1 MAFQASDIYTASG
14 DVELWNNWTQYV
26 TKYDSSS
33 FYNWEQDNLPLYD
46 IEERTFENWEQHG
59 YPTSC
64 VPGFALV
71 VSADAPAADVVC
83 NRNLFTTVSG
93 AVEALPQH
101 IRFPV
106 VIEVASHKDL
116 GDLKLHNIKIGYRG
130 SLEIIN
136 RNFAKVLSASADTL
150 TINQTVT
157 SLGYGLVT
165 SFTSVDASNTLS
177 DSSALSIATTAL
189 SGAYPV
195 DGRFTEVNTVV
206 GIPGLGKSD
215 DLSCKLSVAIKDS
228 DILSTGTANKFTIT
242 PYDLEA
248 TDSTIIGY
256 DVSTIDQM
264 NGSTII
270 RDVPGNTD
278 TNVVGAIY
286 GNAFDKISVKDCDG
300 PIYIRNFFADGEGV
314 RKVPILIENSNVF
327 LENCAA
333 VRGLEA
339 GVKFVNSTS
348 TISRGLTAYRN
359 YGLNG
364 FAARVSNSEGAGLK
378 LVNSEVTL
386 QHERSDEDKHSRK
399 TKAWDS
405 SALAA
410 DFLLNFSR
418 NDYGILLENS
428 TLKGG
433 TNSTLA
439 PLSNPSFLQCEH
451 NVKAGL
457 MLRNS
462 VLDLDGCLD
471 VYNNNYGIKSNNST
485 IKVNQVSVEGNTRIG
500 YHGIASQ
507 FIYNK
512 DTTKYDNFTVDR
524 TLWGKRAQTE
534 FLQNGQNIRLEAGS
548 ILEPVYVSGMPDKY
562 GEFLCAYPH
571 GNMDDSAP
579 SSLMDL
585 KGQAPNIEILGGSV
599 GKFVGLRGIRDDVY
613 SNNDPGTD
621 LTSYGDIV
629 LVDGGST
636 ALFHG
641 TSRHA
646 TVIVGPDTLVRQYNK
661 AGVCAKNN
669 SSVKFSGPTFI
680 GQYGVDVLA
689 TDNSVATFAP
699 PFRDD
704 GAELKD
710 YFDLMDKANH
720 TSVELHSTR
729 ACLVADNNST
739 INMEDLGNFSGTWAR
754 SPSYGAAITAEYGS
768 PAFSPMASACSAGSI
783 QFYPNPA
790 DNNLAGATV
799 LSGTENLVTDV
810 NSMGQTQ
817 LNAFDPGAKAMTTT
831 QHNATFYNH
840 MLGNPLLASFDNE
853 AYSLG
858 GMCVRS
864 LNGSRVNIRNVHF
877 LTGYSHSPSG
887 AYHDASGGLA
897 DNAPDKCRRLFIWNI
912 DDTSELKAELVS
924 VSSLNPGEATVFADK
939 GYHGPNAYWTS
950 AEAVNGYGYVAS
962 AAFACP
968 YNTPDTGAFSV
979 LDHYGK
985 GDELHLSAT
994 QLSGI
999 EPYST
1004 IIADVPADIQ
1014 NFILSGIKLNYG
1026 YITPQN
1032 LGPFR
1037 LYFAVDPAVNKLQV
1051 ATNGY
1056 YGASSHAVFSGVLA
1070 TGGEGYLGPAR
1081 QLMSQGYSLSGNVS
1095 GLSVS
1100 GDPWWDSLKQFT
1112 GDRHSAAAS
1121 GYCPSAWAP
1130 SGYYYTKDFVAPAF
1144 TRVFLDESASNLFA
1158 NAKNASIGKSN
1169 RPKLVTIFD
1178 SRRIE
1183 SGDDMSVSSNYS
1195 GGGGL
1200 HSLASFDLNKRN

>member
-1 MAFQASDIYTASG
+1 MPFSASDTYTTSSNV
-14 DVELWNNWTQYV
+14 DLWNNWTQYV
-26 TKYDSSS
+26 TKYDASS

-46 IEERTFENWEQHG
+46 IEERTYENWEQHG

-83 NRNLFTTVSG
+83 NKSLFTTVSG
-93 AVEALPQH
+93 AIEALPQH

-106 VIEVASHKDL
+106 IIEVASHKDL
-116 GDLKLHNIKIGYRG
+116 GELKLHNIKIGYRG

-136 RNFAKVLSASADTL
+136 RNFAKVLSAYSSTK
-150 TINQTVT
+150 TINQTAT
-157 SLGYGLVT
+157 SLGHGLVT
-165 SFTSVDASNTLS
+165 SFTSADVSNVLR
-177 DSSALSIATTAL
+177 DSSALGLPSKSTTL
-189 SGAYPV
+189 SGTSPV
-195 DGRFTEVNTVV
+195 DERFVEVNTIV
-206 GIPGLGKSD
+206 GIPGKGVSD
-215 DLSCKLSVAIKDS
+215 DLSVKLSVAIKDGA
-228 DILSTGTANKFTIT
+228 IVSTGTANNFTLT
-242 PYDLEA
+242 PYDLQS
-248 TDSTIIGY
+248 TDTSIISY
-256 DVSTIDQM
+256 DVSTVNQM
-264 NGSTII
+264 NGSKIL
-270 RDVPGNTD
+270 REVPGNTE

-286 GNAFDKISVKDCDG
+286 GNAFDSISVKDCDG

-314 RKVPILIENSNVF
+314 RDVPILIENSNVF

-333 VRGLEA
+333 VRGREA

-348 TISRGLTAYRN
+348 IISRGLTAYRN
-359 YGLNG
+359 YGLSGWGN
-364 FAARVSNSEGAGLK
+364 RVADSNGAGLK
-378 LVNSEVTL
+378 LVNSEVEL
-386 QHERSDEDKHSRK
+386 KHERFELDKYARSNS
-399 TKAWDS
+399 AWDT
-405 SALAA
+405 SALPV

-433 TNSTLA
+433 TNTNIA
-439 PLSNPSFLQCEH
+439 PLSNPSYLQCEH
-451 NVKAGL
+451 NTKAGL

-471 VYNNNYGIKSNNST
+471 VYNNNYGIKSNNSI

-507 FIYNK
+507 FLYNK
-512 DTTKYDNFTVDR
+512 DTTLIDNFAVDR
-524 TLWGKRAQTE
+524 TLWNKRAQTE

-548 ILEPVYVSGMPDKY
+548 ILEPVYCSGMPDKY

-571 GNMDDSAP
+571 GNMDDTTP
-579 SSLMDL
+579 SSLLDL
-585 KGQAPNIEILGGSV
+585 KGQAPNVEILGGST

-641 TSRHA
+641 TNKHA
-646 TVIVGPDTLVRQYNK
+646 TVIVGPDTSVRQYNK

-669 SSVKFSGPTFI
+669 SSVRFSGPTFI

-689 TDNSVATFAP
+689 TDNSVATFGP

-710 YFDLMDKANH
+710 YFDLFDKSNH

-739 INMEDLGNFSGTWAR
+739 INMEDLGNFSGTWAET
-754 SPSYGAAITAEYGS
+754 PTFGAAEAAQYGT
-768 PAFSPMASACSAGSI
+768 PAFSPMASACSAGSM

-790 DNNLAGATV
+790 DNNLAGV
-799 LSGTENLVTDV
+799 VSLSGTDNLTA
-810 NSMGQTQ
+810 NGLSMTT
-817 LNAFDPGAKAMTTT
+817 LNAFDPAAKAFTTKNSGT
-831 QHNATFYNH
+831 TFYNH
-840 MLGNPLLASFDNE
+840 MLHDPLNAGFDNE

-864 LNGSRVNIRNVHF
+864 LNGSRINIRNVHF
-877 LTGYSHSPSG
+877 LTGYSHAPSG
-887 AYHDASGGLA
+887 VYNDASGGYPGLTT
-897 DNAPDKCRRLFIWNI
+897 DSDKCKRLFIWNI

-924 VSSLNPGEATVFADK
+924 VFALYPGYEAGMIAK
-939 GYHGPNAYWTS
+939 GYHGPGAYWTS
-950 AEAVNGYGYVAS
+950 GAGAS
-962 AAFACP
+962 LPDDVSASYSCP
-968 YNTPDTGAFSV
+968 FDTPDTGSFAI
-979 LDHYGK
+979 LDQYGK
-985 GDELHLSAT
+985 GEELHLAASS
-994 QLSGI
+994 LSGV
-999 EPYST
+999 EPYKT
-1004 IIADVPADIQ
+1004 ILKDVPAEVQ
-1014 NFILSGIKLNYG
+1014 NLVLSSFYFNYG
-1026 YITPQN
+1026 YKESKN

-1037 LYFAVDPAVNKLQV
+1037 LYFAVDPTVNKLQV
-1051 ATNGY
+1051 AASGY
-1056 YGASSHAVFSGVLA
+1056 YGASSLHAPFRGDNAGV
-1070 TGGEGYLGPAR
+1070 LGPAV

-1095 GLSVS
+1095 AVSVS

-1112 GDRHSAAAS
+1112 GDRHSLAAS
-1121 GYCPSAWAP
+1121 GFCPSAFAA

-1144 TRVFLDESASNLFA
+1144 TRVFLDESASNLFG
-1158 NAKNASIGKSN
+1158 NAKNASTGKSN

-1178 SRRIE
+1178 SKRIE
-1183 SGDDMSVSSNYS
+1183 SGDDMSVSGA
-1195 GGGGL
+1195 GGAGL